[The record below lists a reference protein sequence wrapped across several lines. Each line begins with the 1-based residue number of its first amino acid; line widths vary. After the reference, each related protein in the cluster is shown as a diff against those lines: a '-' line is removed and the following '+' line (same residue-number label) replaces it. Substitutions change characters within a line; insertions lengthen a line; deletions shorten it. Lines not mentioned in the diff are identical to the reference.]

1 MLFLPS
7 HLPTAHVRRPPPPEG
22 GRVITRG
29 VVKIESCLFLST
41 STEGHG
47 PILGGGIG
55 TIPEG
60 HRGRVT
66 HVSRSS
72 CLDLTLLF
80 TRLLPH
86 FSLELLSRV

>member
-47 PILGGGIG
+47 PILGGDRDH
-55 TIPEG
+55 P
-60 HRGRVT
+60 RGSQRQSHT
-66 HVSRSS
+66 RITFF
-72 CLDLTLLF
+72 LPRFDLAF
-80 TRLLPH
+80 H
-86 FSLELLSRV
+86 